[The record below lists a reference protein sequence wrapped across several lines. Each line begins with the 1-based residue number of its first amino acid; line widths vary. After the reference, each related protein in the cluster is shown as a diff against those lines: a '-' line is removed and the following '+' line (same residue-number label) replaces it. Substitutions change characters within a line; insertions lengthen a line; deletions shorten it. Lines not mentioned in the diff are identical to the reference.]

1 MKLRFGRTAVLV
13 STVLA
18 LSLSSVEPAVSV
30 DLKVAAKSTV
40 RAFQDLAKNI
50 LDQKNTRED
59 EHTKNRAEI
68 DQELLS
74 TVSKASTTQQ
84 IDLSAVASFYN
95 PKISASNEA
104 LAGAK
109 AKWETVNTLVIKDS
123 YGFMG
128 SAQSFAT
135 KYFLC
140 PPSTLPNG
148 AGWMEIVKRNCNGSQ
163 NPMLG
168 ARSTKTTVP
177 NTIGG
182 EDWQKGDV
190 GTLNTWDLPTEA
202 QSVITDGYIVPTNPT
217 LFDSIRLT
225 IRNEMNNVNSLMKSS
240 ATAKANAQTKYDN
253 TVQAAKDSANK
264 AIQFENNR
272 YEEEFEKLE
281 LSQLEAEM
289 FILAAKRASKDYK
302 TFGKAFET
310 ALKFEHNRAELNRLA
325 EMPWSGITGL
335 RALNTLTKVIA
346 LADLADEISMKYTFV
361 TAAKINA
368 SVGNTFTKDSAFT
381 ASLKLGRS
389 IYVKTIKS

>member
-1 MKLRFGRTAVLV
+1 MRLYSGRAAVLV
-13 STVLA
+13 GTVLA
-18 LSLSSVEPAVSV
+18 LNLSSVVPAVSV

-50 LDQKNTRED
+50 LDQKNTLED

-182 EDWQKGDV
+182 EDWQKGEI
-190 GTLNTWDLPTEA
+190 GTLNTWDLPKEVE
-202 QSVITDGYIVPTNPT
+202 SVITDGYIVPTNPA
-217 LFDSIRLT
+217 LFDSVRLT

-253 TVQAAKDSANK
+253 TVQAAKDSAYK
-264 AIQFENNR
+264 AILFENNR
-272 YEEEFEKLE
+272 YE
-281 LSQLEAEM
+281 Q
-289 FILAAKRASKDYK
+289 
-302 TFGKAFET
+302 
-310 ALKFEHNRAELNRLA
+310 
-325 EMPWSGITGL
+325 
-335 RALNTLTKVIA
+335 
-346 LADLADEISMKYTFV
+346 
-361 TAAKINA
+361 
-368 SVGNTFTKDSAFT
+368 
-381 ASLKLGRS
+381 
-389 IYVKTIKS
+389 